1 MTVIPNPTRTTQG
14 DTINVDT
21 NGLYLD
27 TGRIFSDSFGNLN
40 VQTIQDDQQ
49 LGAPQAIVTGGT
61 IGPLTGTMRIAPAAA
76 VTAIKMP
83 AGVRPAQECTV
94 MNEAGFTA
102 TMDVVGNSLVQ
113 NGVTCVIAAN
123 GMKIFKWNS
132 VTNTWFPNM
141 G

>member
-1 MTVIPNPTRTTQG
+1 MTAIPQPSRTSQS
-14 DTINVDT
+14 DNLNVDT
-21 NGLYLD
+21 GGFITDSN
-27 TGRIFSDSFGNLN
+27 RIFSDGFGNLN

-49 LGAPQAIVTGGT
+49 LGAAQVIATGGT
-61 IGPLTGTMRIAPAAA
+61 IGPLTGTMRINPGAA

-83 AGVRPAQECTV
+83 PGLRPAQECTV
-94 MNEAGFTA
+94 MNESANTA